1 MQHADGIYFAMPDE
15 EYFADAALGSTDL
28 KRLLASGPDYYW
40 HSRMNP
46 LRPKDTSTP
55 ARLFG
60 RAVHKIVLEG
70 RPAFEAL
77 YVRRPDDLAR
87 LTAKER
93 AVLAP
98 NGQDVLD
105 GEDYDRILVAGQL
118 ITKNPDLVTAFTG
131 GMPEVSIFWTVT
143 GEDGFKVQLK
153 ARFDYLKARG
163 IGDLKSIRNTRGIEF
178 PSACR
183 RAISDWR
190 YDVQAASYLNGRA
203 QFTRLASEGRVFGD
217 HDPAFLSAVVG
228 CIEFGFQFVFFQ
240 ATDAPITWSTSLS
253 PGNPIL
259 EHAAADIDRAL
270 LVYRRF
276 MERFG
281 PDAMWVLQEPVEE
294 LDVSAMPA
302 WFGRAA

>member
-1 MQHADGIYFAMPDE
+1 MIEDGIYFGLNEDT
-15 EYFADAALGSTDL
+15 YHADPALGSTDL

-46 LRPKDTSTP
+46 LRPKDTVTP

-70 RPAFEAL
+70 RESFEAL

-105 GEDYDRILVAGQL
+105 GEDYDRILVAGAL
-118 ITKNPDLVTAFTG
+118 ITKNPDLATAFSG
-131 GMPEVSIFWTVT
+131 GMPEASVFWTET
-143 GEDGFKVQLK
+143 NSDGFTYRLK
-153 ARFDYLKARG
+153 SRFDYLKVRG

-178 PSACR
+178 PAACR
-183 RAISDWR
+183 RAIADWR
-190 YDVQAASYLNGRA
+190 YDVQACHYLRARTLIAAMVAAGR
-203 QFTRLASEGRVFGD
+203 LFGD
-217 HDPAFLSAVVG
+217 HDPAFMQAVAAS
-228 CIEFGFQFVFFQ
+228 EEHAFQFVFFQ
-240 ATDAPITWSTSLS
+240 ATDAPITWSTAISH
-253 PGNPIL
+253 GNPML
-259 EHAAADIDRAL
+259 EYAGADIARAL
-270 LVYRRF
+270 LTYRRF
-276 MERFG
+276 MDAFG
-281 PDAMWVLQEPVEE
+281 PDQMWVLQEPVNE
-294 LDVSAMPA
+294 LDVGEMPA